1 MDSRNL
7 GGGGL
12 AFMPEV
18 YISEG
23 PELWCSEKF
32 NMSKLPPEWELF
44 NEIIALDIDL
54 CFLSKIMKNAIFY
67 KTVGPFRNVDNA
79 HKN

>member
-1 MDSRNL
+1 
-7 GGGGL
+7 
-12 AFMPEV
+12 MPEV

-54 CFLSKIMKNAIFY
+54 CFLSKIIKNADF
-67 KTVGPFRNVDNA
+67 
-79 HKN
+79 

>member
-1 MDSRNL
+1 
-7 GGGGL
+7 
-12 AFMPEV
+12 MPEV

-54 CFLSKIMKNAIFY
+54 CFLSEMIKKYVDFLKPFSDLSGWKIKIWLW
-67 KTVGPFRNVDNA
+67 KLGKCV
-79 HKN
+79 